1 MDDTMNITSV
11 THAVDERTSTNRGY
25 VVVIDGEEYFVP
37 LKSDN
42 RFYKAV
48 QSWVAEG
55 NTIADAS

>member
-25 VVVIDGEEYFVP
+25 AVVIDGEEYYVP
-37 LKSDN
+37 LNQDN

-48 QSWVAEG
+48 QAWVAEG
-55 NTIADAS
+55 NSIQDAD